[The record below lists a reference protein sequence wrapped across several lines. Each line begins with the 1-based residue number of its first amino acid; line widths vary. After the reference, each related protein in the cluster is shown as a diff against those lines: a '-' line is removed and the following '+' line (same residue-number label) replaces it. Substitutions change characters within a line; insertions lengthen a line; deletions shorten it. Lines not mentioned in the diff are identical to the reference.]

1 MDPAHRAG
9 LNEENGSAVQP
20 AASLETEKTINLSPS
35 EAEGSLLR
43 RVEPKY
49 PDEARLQHVQGTVIL
64 DVQIGTDG
72 KVQDVQ
78 VVSGPPLLA
87 QASTDAIKQW
97 RFKTPRVN
105 GHPAEMQTQVKLN
118 FRLPPGH

>member
-1 MDPAHRAG
+1 MPA
-9 LNEENGSAVQP
+9 

-35 EAEGSLLR
+35 DAEGSLLR

-49 PDEARLQHVQGTVIL
+49 PDEARLRHVQGTEIL
-64 DVQIGTDG
+64 DVQIGTDD

-78 VVSGPPLLA
+78 VVSVPPLLA

-97 RFKTPRVN
+97 RFKTRRVN
-105 GHPAEMQTQVKLN
+105 GHPAEMQTQVTLN

>member
-9 LNEENGSAVQP
+9 LHEENGSAVP
-20 AASLETEKTINLSPS
+20 AAASLETEKTINLSPS
-35 EAEGSLLR
+35 DAEGSLLR

-49 PDEARLQHVQGTVIL
+49 PDEARLRHVQGTEIL
-64 DVQIGTDG
+64 DVQIGTDD

-78 VVSGPPLLA
+78 VVSVPPLLA

-97 RFKTPRVN
+97 RFKTRRVN
-105 GHPAEMQTQVKLN
+105 GHPAEMQTQVTLN

>member
-1 MDPAHRAG
+1 MKKMEARC
-9 LNEENGSAVQP
+9 QP
-20 AASLETEKTINLSPS
+20 PHPWKQKKTINLSPS

-49 PDEARLQHVQGTVIL
+49 PDEARLRHVQGTEIL
-64 DVQIGTDG
+64 DVQIGTDD

-78 VVSGPPLLA
+78 VVSVPPLLA

-97 RFKTPRVN
+97 RFKTRRVN
-105 GHPAEMQTQVKLN
+105 GHPAEMQTQVTLN

>member
-1 MDPAHRAG
+1 MAKKESQLSVPPGG
-9 LNEENGSAVQP
+9 LLIYEMARKFFASIPLTARGSMKNNGSAEQP
-20 AASLETEKTINLSPS
+20 APSLETEKTINLSPN

-72 KVQDVQ
+72 KVQDMQ

-87 QASTDAIKQW
+87 QASTDAIKQ
-97 RFKTPRVN
+97 
-105 GHPAEMQTQVKLN
+105 
-118 FRLPPGH
+118 